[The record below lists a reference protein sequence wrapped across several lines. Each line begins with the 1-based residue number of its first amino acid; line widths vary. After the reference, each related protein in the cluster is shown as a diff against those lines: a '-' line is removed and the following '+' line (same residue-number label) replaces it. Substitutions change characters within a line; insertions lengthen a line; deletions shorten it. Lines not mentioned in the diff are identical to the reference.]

1 MNQEDRITPS
11 AEQAIPIASR
21 QKREMSDFPPIGGI
35 EGMVPPR
42 PILHQVIYNDK
53 DGISKMNKKHSITK
67 L

>member
-11 AEQAIPIASR
+11 AEQAIPIGSR

-42 PILHQVIYNDK
+42 PILHQVIYNNK
-53 DGISKMNKKHSITK
+53 DGIA
-67 L
+67 